1 MCDCVL
7 CVFDLFVKHKTKK
20 IFKMSISQRNVKQKF
35 KKILKV
41 KQLSKSLQCIFWK
54 NEEKIRKIWISMS
67 VALQYTTDLY
77 IYVGLKIE
85 SKLKKKKN
93 SLSA

>member
-1 MCDCVL
+1 
-7 CVFDLFVKHKTKK
+7 
-20 IFKMSISQRNVKQKF
+20 
-35 KKILKV
+35 
-41 KQLSKSLQCIFWK
+41 
-54 NEEKIRKIWISMS
+54 MS

-77 IYVGLKIE
+77 IYVGLNIE

>member
-1 MCDCVL
+1 
-7 CVFDLFVKHKTKK
+7 
-20 IFKMSISQRNVKQKF
+20 MSISQRNVKQKF